1 MRIKAENSTVSTA
14 STTIKPTITISF
26 ADDQELYDQ
35 IVTDAKADRRTP
47 AQFLL
52 LHLAKKY
59 VPITG
64 N

>member
-1 MRIKAENSTVSTA
+1 MAKKASDETPA
-14 STTIKPTITISF
+14 TTRPTITISF

-59 VPITG
+59 VPITD
-64 N
+64 NERA

>member
-1 MRIKAENSTVSTA
+1 MAKKASDEAPATR
-14 STTIKPTITISF
+14 PTITISF

-52 LHLAKKY
+52 LRLAKKY
-59 VPITG
+59 VP
-64 N
+64 

>member
-1 MRIKAENSTVSTA
+1 MAKKANDEAPV
-14 STTIKPTITISF
+14 TTRPTITINF
-26 ADDQELYDQ
+26 ADDPSLYEQ

-59 VPITG
+59 VPING

>member
-1 MRIKAENSTVSTA
+1 MAKKASDEA
-14 STTIKPTITISF
+14 STTRPTITISF